1 VGEIIVNRIILSS
14 LFFVLTSLFFL
25 QPASAQTS
33 NAPGRIE
40 GQILCC
46 EDCWNKADRRKVP
59 YGSPEDLAQSAKCVA
74 NGDPTLLAVTAPD
87 GATKFYQLENGK
99 FKRPEPNWLS
109 YVGSRVEIIG
119 SVRVRKKQNFVKV
132 DDLKV
137 LSKPTEPPIPDVIGK
152 EAELA
157 LKDLFGAEQKLSA
170 YRGRIVVL
178 NFWATWCGPCKK
190 EMPDLAAI
198 QNSYAAYGVQVI
210 GASADTLAELNAVRQ
225 FIKET
230 TVNFP
235 VWLGATTE
243 QMAQFGLGPGLPGAA
258 IIGRDGKIVAIYRS
272 VVTQE
277 EIKKHLD
284 KLVAQGEREAKREQ
298 IAMAKS
304 KSKTE
309 ASSVPS

>member
-1 VGEIIVNRIILSS
+1 LNRIILSFLFS
-14 LFFVLTSLFFL
+14 VLAALFF
-25 QPASAQTS
+25 QPASAQTA
-33 NAPGRIE
+33 NASGRIE
-40 GQILCC
+40 GQIVCC

-59 YGSPEDLAQSAKCVA
+59 YGSAEDLAQAAKCIA
-74 NGDPTLLAVTAPD
+74 NGDPTLLAVTQD
-87 GATKFYQLENGK
+87 GATKFYQLEDGK

-109 YVGSRVEIIG
+109 YVGSRVEITGPVI
-119 SVRVRKKQNFVKV
+119 VRKKQNFVKV
-132 DDLKV
+132 DDLKI
-137 LSKPTEPPIPDVIGK
+137 LSRPSEPPLADIIGK
-152 EAELA
+152 EAELV
-157 LKDLFGAEQKLSA
+157 LKDLFGSEQKLSS

-190 EMPDLAAI
+190 EMSDLAAI
-198 QNSYAAYGVQVI
+198 QNQYAAYGVQVI
-210 GASADTLAELNAVRQ
+210 GASADTLNELQAVRQ
-225 FIKET
+225 SIKET
-230 TVNFP
+230 AINFP

-243 QMAQFGLGPGLPGAA
+243 HMAQFGLGPGLPGTA

-284 KLVAQGEREAKREQ
+284 KLVAQGEREANREQ

-304 KSKTE
+304 KSKAD

>member
-1 VGEIIVNRIILSS
+1 VNRIILSV
-14 LFFVLTSLFFL
+14 LFSVLTSLFFL
-25 QPASAQTS
+25 QPAPAQTVNTS
-33 NAPGRIE
+33 GRIE

-46 EDCWNKADRRKVP
+46 EDCWNKADRRKVA
-59 YGSPEDLAQSAKCVA
+59 YGSPEDLAQAAKCIA
-74 NGDPTLLAVTAPD
+74 NGDPTLLAVMTPD
-87 GATKFYQLENGK
+87 GATKFYQLEDGK

-109 YVGSRVEIIG
+109 YVGSRVEITG
-119 SVRVRKKQNFVKV
+119 PVRVRKKQSFIRV

-137 LSKPTEPPIPDVIGK
+137 LSKPSEPALPDVIGK
-152 EAELA
+152 EAELI

-198 QNSYAAYGVQVI
+198 QNQYAAYGVQVI
-210 GASADTLAELNAVRQ
+210 GASADALNELKAVRQ
-225 FIKET
+225 FIKDT
-230 TVNFP
+230 AINFP
-235 VWLGATTE
+235 IWLGATTE
-243 QMAQFGLGPGLPGAA
+243 QMREFGLGPGLPATA
-258 IIGRDGKIVAIYRS
+258 VIGRDGKIVAIHRS

-284 KLVAQGEREAKREQ
+284 KLVAQGEQEAKRQQ

-304 KSKTE
+304 ESKPE

>member
-1 VGEIIVNRIILSS
+1 LNRIILSFLFS
-14 LFFVLTSLFFL
+14 VLAALFF
-25 QPASAQTS
+25 QPASAQTA
-33 NAPGRIE
+33 NASGRIE
-40 GQILCC
+40 GQIVCC

-59 YGSPEDLAQSAKCVA
+59 YGSAEDLAQAAKCIA
-74 NGDPTLLAVTAPD
+74 NGDPTLLAVTAQD
-87 GATKFYQLENGK
+87 GATKFYQLEDGK

-109 YVGSRVEIIG
+109 YVGSRVEIAG
-119 SVRVRKKQNFVKV
+119 PVNVRKKQNFVKV

-137 LSKPTEPPIPDVIGK
+137 LSRPSEPPLADIIGK

-157 LKDLFGAEQKLSA
+157 LKDLFGSEQKLSS

-198 QNSYAAYGVQVI
+198 QNQYAAYGVQVI
-210 GASADTLAELNAVRQ
+210 GASADTLNELQAVRQ
-225 FIKET
+225 SIKET
-230 TVNFP
+230 AINFP

-243 QMAQFGLGPGLPGAA
+243 RMAQFGLGPGLPGTA
-258 IIGRDGKIVAIYRS
+258 IIGRDGKIVAIYRG

-284 KLVAQGEREAKREQ
+284 KLIAQGEREAKSEQ

-304 KSKTE
+304 KSKTD